1 CEVHRLSEDQF
12 VVEEEATLKRDL
24 GSFSSFS
31 IGYADV
37 GADIYIALGLVLFFG
52 LGAAPLALAAAAVGY
67 AFTALSY
74 AELAPAIPVAGGS
87 SSFTREAFGDF
98 YSFIAGWGLLL
109 DYTID
114 IAIFA
119 WFTMGYLGGFAKNLT
134 NAGYPALDWLSVVNF
149 ANAQGNYSFQTI
161 GTIIFIICLIGLNLI
176 GIKESASFN
185 AVLSVLDIFS
195 EIVILGLG
203 FLVAW
208 SAPIA
213 VNNITQLGTGV
224 SWSNFGWAVTVAMV
238 SYIGLESL
246 SQAAEETKNPS
257 KTIPRTTIAL
267 IISVVVVAL
276 TVSTLSIGLTTLT
289 PHQIATTY
297 QADPIAGVAR
307 GVVNVLGQDNILYT
321 LLPLWVGLL
330 GFTIVAISANTGVI
344 GSSRV
349 AYSMGRHS
357 IFPKWFGK
365 VHPRFRVPF
374 RTVIVFTLASLGFV
388 IFVFAVHTFGLTD
401 EDPTIILA
409 DLYNYGALIAFM
421 LTNLSLIKLRNKR
434 PELFRPFRS
443 PLTIRIKRRQKG
455 TVELPLLAAGGFAIN
470 LIVWLLVLSLH
481 QVGRVVGTL
490 WFIIGILGYY
500 FYRRSQNLNL
510 NEPIEGT
517 LLTTPENALKLHPE
531 IFQIPVSIDVVME
544 EKKEFEE
551 VKDAEALEKRAREAI
566 QKRDEPGE
574 QNNAEKQSAADADNE
589 DA

>member
-1 CEVHRLSEDQF
+1 M
-12 VVEEEATLKRDL
+12 TLKRDL
-24 GSFSSFS
+24 GAFGSFS

-52 LGAAPLALAAAAVGY
+52 LGAAPIALACAAVGY

-98 YSFIAGWGLLL
+98 FSFLAGWGLLL

-134 NAGYPALDWLSVVNF
+134 NAGYPILDWLSVVNF
-149 ANAQGNYSFQTI
+149 SNAQGNYTYQVI
-161 GTIIFIICLIGLNLI
+161 GTAIFILFLIVLNLV
-176 GIKESASFN
+176 GIKESVSFN

-203 FLVAW
+203 FFIAW

-213 VNNITQLGTGV
+213 ISNLSQLGTGV
-224 SWSNFGWAVTVAMV
+224 SWSNFGWAITVAMV

-257 KTIPRTTIAL
+257 KTIPRTTFAL
-267 IISVVVVAL
+267 IISVIVVAL
-276 TVSTLSIGLTTLT
+276 TVSTLSVGLKTLT
-289 PHQIATTY
+289 PLEIATKY
-297 QADPIAGVAR
+297 QTDPVAGVAH
-307 GVVNVLGQDNILYT
+307 GVVSELGAGSVLYT

-330 GFTIVAISANTGVI
+330 GFTIVAISSNTGVI
-344 GSSRV
+344 GASRV
-349 AYSMGRHS
+349 TYSMGRHS
-357 IFPKWFGK
+357 IMPVWFGK
-365 VHPRFRVPF
+365 VHPKFRVPY
-374 RTVIVFTLASLGFV
+374 RTIIVFTLASLGFILFIYV
-388 IFVFAVHTFGLTD
+388 VNAFNLSD

-443 PLTIRIKRRQKG
+443 PLTVHIKRKTG
-455 TVELPLLAAGGFAIN
+455 TVELPLLATLGFSIN

-481 QVGRVVGTL
+481 QVGRVVGTI
-490 WFIIGILGYY
+490 WFIIGVLGYY
-500 FYRRSQNLNL
+500 VYRKRHGLRI

-517 LLTTPENALKLHPE
+517 LLTSPENAAKLHPD
-531 IFQIPVSIDVVME
+531 IFETQSSTNVFEE
-544 EKKEFEE
+544 EKKLEQIEGITKSEE
-551 VKDAEALEKRAREAI
+551 QSEEIVKERAEGSVKEKSPVESVKESAETHLEGAQDAP
-566 QKRDEPGE
+566 QKD
-574 QNNAEKQSAADADNE
+574 KS
-589 DA
+589 

>member
-1 CEVHRLSEDQF
+1 M
-12 VVEEEATLKRDL
+12 TLKRDL
-24 GSFSSFS
+24 GAFGSFS

-52 LGAAPLALAAAAVGY
+52 LGAAPIALACAAVGY

-98 YSFIAGWGLLL
+98 FSFLAGWGLLL

-134 NAGYPALDWLSVVNF
+134 NAGYPILDWLSVVNF
-149 ANAQGNYSFQTI
+149 SNAQGNYTYQVI
-161 GTIIFIICLIGLNLI
+161 GTAIFILFLIVLNLV
-176 GIKESASFN
+176 GIKESVSFN

-203 FLVAW
+203 FFIAW

-213 VNNITQLGTGV
+213 ISNLSQLGTGV
-224 SWSNFGWAVTVAMV
+224 SWSNFGWAITVAMV

-257 KTIPRTTIAL
+257 KTIPRTTFAL
-267 IISVVVVAL
+267 IISVIVVAL
-276 TVSTLSIGLTTLT
+276 TVSTLSVGLKTLT
-289 PHQIATTY
+289 PLEIATKY
-297 QADPIAGVAR
+297 QTDPVAGVAH
-307 GVVNVLGQDNILYT
+307 GVVSELGAGSVLYP

-330 GFTIVAISANTGVI
+330 GFTIVAISSNTGVI
-344 GSSRV
+344 GASRV
-349 AYSMGRHS
+349 TYSMGRHS
-357 IFPKWFGK
+357 IMPVWFGK
-365 VHPRFRVPF
+365 VHPKFRVPY
-374 RTVIVFTLASLGFV
+374 RTIIVFTLASLGFILFIYV
-388 IFVFAVHTFGLTD
+388 VNAFNLSD

-443 PLTIRIKRRQKG
+443 PLTVHIKRKTG
-455 TVELPLLAAGGFAIN
+455 TVELPLLATLGFSIN

-481 QVGRVVGTL
+481 QVGRVVGTI
-490 WFIIGILGYY
+490 WFIIGVLGYY
-500 FYRRSQNLNL
+500 VYRKRHGLRI

-517 LLTTPENALKLHPE
+517 LLTSPENAAKLHPD
-531 IFQIPVSIDVVME
+531 IFETQSSTNVFEE
-544 EKKEFEE
+544 EKKLEQIEGITKSEE
-551 VKDAEALEKRAREAI
+551 QSEEIVKERAEGSVKEKSPVESVKESAETHLEGAQDAP
-566 QKRDEPGE
+566 QKDKP
-574 QNNAEKQSAADADNE
+574 
-589 DA
+589 